1 MKNYFGKPIKKLGFG
16 FMRLPTY
23 PGMPESEIDIEQ
35 VKEMV
40 DLYMERG
47 FTYYD
52 TAYRY
57 HGGKSEEAIRL
68 AVTERYDRDKFQ
80 VTTKLPVSGNTTLDE
95 MKTITQTSLERA
107 GLDFFD
113 LYFIHGIGHGPIE
126 TLDKIKVWDYLKG
139 VKESGKTK
147 NIGFSYHGNAD
158 TLNRILDIHG
168 KDIDIVQLQM
178 NYIDWDDE
186 HVQSRKCYEACVSH
200 GTGVIVMEPVRGGT
214 LSNFTPEIADIFKR
228 ANPEMSL
235 ASWALRY
242 VMGLEGVVTVL
253 SGMSELGHVDDNTR
267 TADSFVPLNDTELGV
282 LAQVMDELKKIPTIP
297 CTECRYCVE
306 GCPQKIGIPRVLD
319 LLNEYTLY
327 QNLPGSRRLYGFI
340 TGGFGPF
347 GGVPA
352 KASDC
357 IECGACEKECPQSIK
372 IIDAMKDAVRLF
384 E

>member
-1 MKNYFGKPIKKLGFG
+1 LKNYFGKPIKKLGFG